1 MGVAAAASAAAV
13 TLDAPGHAARE
24 GDPVAMRDG
33 EPGAA
38 WSIVDWRDRAVDGAA
53 GAFDDNGCAELPAL
67 PPGYYRIVGGNPA
80 RRDGLATLAVVAG
93 GGARHD
99 AAHTAIDAA
108 LSSISRRGAFPCPWN
123 GGDTERTV
131 ADLLDLAGF
140 TLVRDRLWWGEVQPK
155 PGTEPRFSRPL
166 GNAELLAR
174 RGARISGMF
183 HDAPTWT
190 HPSPKLPRD
199 LDALHRFCAEAA
211 AAFGDRAGDWEF
223 WNEPD
228 IHCAPEPVWEY
239 AAALKTAYLG
249 FKSSRPDLPV
259 LNGALCLMPQR
270 SRYLEVMLDNDAAL
284 YFDAFNHH
292 WYAPPSTY
300 PEFFSTIRSRLEEA
314 GAADCPI
321 WITEFGTELE
331 GHAQAQS
338 ATERRKEHS
347 PGQERVLAEFYPKAH
362 IAFMMEGVERAFFFV
377 FGVRNERGGSKDFG
391 VLRRN
396 GTAKPI
402 FSAMATMNR
411 QLGGKRLVGRMDAPP
426 GIRAFLFEPDPG
438 DADGADAT
446 GQTVVFWSE
455 SPMDTATGGQ
465 VVESSPDFAR
475 EWRLSFA
482 SGYALNS
489 AGGAAPGPL
498 RLFDTCGMEMPPPAA
513 APDGALVL
521 AASRFPSYL
530 TGLHGLRAVQPPHP
544 IGDQDSLARQGD
556 IDPSIVIRPIL
567 DRLDFSIGSNKTLA
581 SLDADTGRLAVEV
594 WNFSDSAKTGT
605 ISATGCPIAG
615 IPSDSFVIGPRGS
628 GPVCFDCALEA
639 GDAASGEYS
648 AALRLS
654 GNFNGREI
662 SRAAVPL
669 FFAKRFLE
677 TCVRVPLAWR
687 DPAKWTRNTSAPEFS
702 ASWDEREKAVRFDVA
717 WKDTASNRWFYPI
730 LELALPEESLAG
742 ARRIV
747 FEVRSEQDKV
757 ENDFVSQNVML
768 VFANGSAHYL
778 QYEAPTTEWE
788 RRHVDLPADQDL
800 SRVTAIRIGANPIG
814 TRCSFWV
821 RNIEVLK

>member
-1 MGVAAAASAAAV
+1 MGKPAGNPGVLARAIRIAFGVAAANAAAV

-24 GDPVAMRDG
+24 GDPVAMRGG

-38 WSIVDWRDRAVDGAA
+38 WSVVDWRGRAVDGLE
-53 GAFDDNGCAELPAL
+53 GSFDGKGFAMLLPL

-93 GGARHD
+93 GGARHE
-99 AAHTAIDAA
+99 AAHTAVDAA
-108 LSSISRRGAFPCPWN
+108 LSSISRRGAFPCSWN

-166 GNAELLAR
+166 GNAELLAE

-183 HDAPTWT
+183 HDTPPWAV
-190 HPSPKLPRD
+190 PSPKLPRD

-239 AAALKTAYLG
+239 VAALKTAYLG
-249 FKSSRPDLPV
+249 FKSARPDLPV
-259 LNGALCLMPQR
+259 LNGAPCLTPQR
-270 SRYLEVMLDNDAAL
+270 SRYLDGMLDNDAAL

-300 PEFFSTIRSRLEEA
+300 PDFLSTIRDRLAEA

-331 GHAQAQS
+331 GYAQAQS
-338 ATERRKEHS
+338 ATERGKEHS
-347 PGQERVLAEFYPKAH
+347 PGQEQVLAEFYPKAQ

-391 VLRRN
+391 VLRRD
-396 GTAKPI
+396 GTAKPV
-402 FSAMATMNR
+402 FAAMTAMNR
-411 QLGGKRLVGRMDAPP
+411 LLGGTRLLGRLETPP
-426 GIRAFLFEPDPG
+426 GVRAYLFEADPG
-438 DADGADAT
+438 SAGGPPAEC
-446 GQTVVFWSE
+446 QTVVFWSE
-455 SPMDTATGGQ
+455 SPVDTTSRGST
-465 VVESSPDFAR
+465 VKPEPDFAR

-489 AGGAAPGPL
+489 AGGAASGPL

-530 TGLHGLRAVQPPHP
+530 SGLHGLRAVQPPHP
-544 IGDQDSLARQGD
+544 AGNRDSLARQGD

-567 DRLDFSIGSNKTLA
+567 DRCDFSIGGNKTLA
-581 SLDADTGRLAVEV
+581 SLDADAGRLAVEV
-594 WNFSDSAKTGT
+594 WNFSDVARTGT
-605 ISATGCPIAG
+605 LGATGCPLSG
-615 IPSDSFVIGPRGS
+615 LPSEPFAIGPRGS
-628 GPVCFDCALEA
+628 GPARFDCVLEP

-648 AALRLS
+648 AELRLS
-654 GNFNGREI
+654 GNFDGRET
-662 SRAAVPL
+662 SRAVVPL
-669 FFAKRFLE
+669 FFGKRFLE
-677 TCVRVPLAWR
+677 TCVRVPLGWN
-687 DPAKWTRNTSAPEFS
+687 DPAKWERNTSAPEFS
-702 ASWDEREKAVRFDVA
+702 ASWDEGEKAVRFDVA
-717 WKDTASNRWFYPI
+717 
-730 LELALPEESLAG
+730 
-742 ARRIV
+742 
-747 FEVRSEQDKV
+747 
-757 ENDFVSQNVML
+757 
-768 VFANGSAHYL
+768 
-778 QYEAPTTEWE
+778 
-788 RRHVDLPADQDL
+788 
-800 SRVTAIRIGANPIG
+800 
-814 TRCSFWV
+814 
-821 RNIEVLK
+821 